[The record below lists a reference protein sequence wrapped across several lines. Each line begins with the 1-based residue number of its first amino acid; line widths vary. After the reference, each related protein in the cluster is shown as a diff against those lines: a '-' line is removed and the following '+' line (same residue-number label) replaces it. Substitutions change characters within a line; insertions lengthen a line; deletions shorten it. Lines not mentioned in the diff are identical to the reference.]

1 MEGQKE
7 EEKEE
12 EEEEEEE
19 EEVAG
24 KAAVAT
30 TDISSAGPPTTATLR
45 KLPDIWTNS
54 INFANRT
61 FGIPF
66 KYLEPILLTNMLR
79 DQRMKVLDCFLFS
92 NYLID
97 I

>member
-1 MEGQKE
+1 M
-7 EEKEE
+7 
-12 EEEEEEE
+12 
-19 EEVAG
+19 AG

-66 KYLEPILLTNMLR
+66 KYLEPILLTNILR
-79 DQRMKVLDCFLFS
+79 DQQIKARLFFLFS
-92 NYLID
+92 NYLIE
-97 I
+97 IYIQAKKFRGTEFVM